1 MTVGLETALEAKLTE
16 RLTELIE
23 DAKAK
28 LPGNLPYEK
37 YQVACGMIEAWS
49 QVRDTLIPET
59 VAEIQ
64 RS

>member
-1 MTVGLETALEAKLTE
+1 LRPELTE
-16 RLTELIE
+16 RLTEII
-23 DAKAK
+23 DGAKAT
-28 LPGNLPYEK
+28 LPRSLPYEQ
-37 YQVACGMIEAWS
+37 YVQACGMIEAWS